1 MLMQKVYKK
10 CFFVALAVGLAVFFL
25 TAAGFAGEDPQKQTG
40 ELSKIQ
46 KIKAA
51 GKLVVGTSAD
61 YPPYEFHLL
70 KDKEMELVGL
80 DIDIANAIA
89 KELGV
94 KLVVRDIVFHK
105 LFEVLISDE
114 VDIVIAGMAP
124 TERRMQAVDF
134 SDVYYQAIQ
143 KMLMRGEDAQSS
155 TYIKDLRGKRVGT
168 QKGSIQ
174 DDMGRKVIVG
184 ADFVT
189 MEKVDELVAALKE
202 KKIDTVLLEKPVA
215 ESFVIR
221 NKDLKSIECT
231 LGAFDT
237 LLGSAIAIKKGN
249 KEFLDEI
256 NRILLKLK
264 NENKIDEFV
273 EDALALM
280 RE

>member
-10 CFFVALAVGLAVFFL
+10 RFFCALAVGVAVFFL
-25 TAAGFAGEDPQKQTG
+25 ASAGFAGEDQQKPTVAP
-40 ELSKIQ
+40 SKIQ
-46 KIKAA
+46 EIKAA

-70 KDKEMELVGL
+70 KNKEMELVGL
-80 DIDIANAIA
+80 DIDIAKAIA
-89 KELGV
+89 SELGV
-94 KLVVRDIVFHK
+94 KLVVKNIIFHK
-105 LFEVLISDE
+105 LFEVLIADE
-114 VDIVIAGMAP
+114 VDLVIAGMAP

-134 SDVYYQAIQ
+134 SAVYYQAIQ
-143 KMLMRGEDAQSS
+143 KMLIRGADAEEI
-155 TYIKDLRGKRVGT
+155 TYLKDLRGKRVGT

-174 DDMGRKVIVG
+174 DDMARKVIVG

-202 KKIDTVLLEKPVA
+202 KTIDALILEKPVA

-221 NKDLKSIECT
+221 NKDLKSVDST

-256 NRILLKLK
+256 NRILQRLK